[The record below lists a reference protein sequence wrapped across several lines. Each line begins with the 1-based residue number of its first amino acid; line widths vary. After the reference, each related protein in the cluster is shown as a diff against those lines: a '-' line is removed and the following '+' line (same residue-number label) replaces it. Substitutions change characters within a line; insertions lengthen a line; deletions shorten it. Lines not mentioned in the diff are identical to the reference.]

1 MRNGSTIRRRISPA
15 RPTVNRTSRRRLH
28 AARTAILICPAPGRG
43 DRPSFACPTKRSP
56 QQSKALIR
64 EREEN
69 YFKDRPAFQCQ
80 PSGPETV
87 AGWRRI
93 IQTPSLIAIAYETL
107 TYRLIFMDGR
117 KLEAN
122 PERTWM
128 GYSVGRWE
136 GDTLVVDSFGFNDR
150 TWLDARGLPHTEALR
165 TTERYRRRNVR
176 TVTGRAHRDRSRRVR
191 QAVDGDVRLGVPAR
205 HRDGRSRL
213 RRQEPLDRPFIRR

>member
-1 MRNGSTIRRRISPA
+1 MAQPSDAEYSPH
-15 RPTVNRTSRRRLH
+15 SRRQTESLGTGSARRGRPYRSVRPLDGATGRHWRARRGAH
-28 AARTAILICPAPGRG
+28 A
-43 DRPSFACPTKRSP
+43 K
-56 QQSKALIR
+56 SKALIR

-69 YFKDRPAFQCQ
+69 YFKDRPAFNCQ
-80 PSGPETV
+80 PSGPEPM

-117 KLEAN
+117 KLEAD

-165 TTERYRRRNVR
+165 TTERYRRRNVGQLQVEL
-176 TVTGRAHRDRSRRVR
+176 TVTDPGAF
-191 QAVDGDVRLGVPAR
+191 AKPWT
-205 HRDGRSRL
+205 
-213 RRQEPLDRPFIRR
+213 